1 VGALR
6 RWLARLNES
15 DEERLADETRNW
27 ADSIPGSVRIA
38 HAPKRQPVKIA
49 GVIRRITVLPMEG
62 AEALE
67 ALISDGTGEVTA
79 VFMGRRGIG
88 GLSLGSRVVVDGVIA
103 EQHGEHRIVNPRL
116 EFAG

>member
-1 VGALR
+1 VSALR
-6 RWLARLNES
+6 RWLARVNES
-15 DEERLADETRNW
+15 DEERLAAETRAW
-27 ADSIPGSVRIA
+27 AESIPGSVRIA
-38 HAPKRQPVKIA
+38 DAPMRQPVKIA

-88 GLSLGSRVVVDGVIA
+88 GLSLGSRLVVEGVIA
-103 EQHGEHRIVNPRL
+103 ERHGDPRMVNPRL
-116 EFAG
+116 EFAR